1 MTQFNAALR
10 RCSSGVVP
18 GWSAAPKGAVSR
30 LVTASGNTPMQTT
43 AGRRGRGRRAKGNA
57 PTNMV
62 SATITSAGNSRRMA
76 ESPANCPGE
85 GSRKISR
92 RSAFTPRSP
101 RRDVASRSGLATIRS
116 WASHSGASA
125 TNRAP
130 VAVTLSR

>member
-30 LVTASGNTPMQTT
+30 LVTASGSTPMQTT

-62 SATITSAGNSRRMA
+62 SATITSAGNSRQDGG
-76 ESPANCPGE
+76 EPGE
-85 GSRKISR
+85 LPG
-92 RSAFTPRSP
+92 
-101 RRDVASRSGLATIRS
+101 
-116 WASHSGASA
+116 
-125 TNRAP
+125 
-130 VAVTLSR
+130 